1 MLMFLGTGM
10 HGSIIYIRG
19 MNIYAENKAII
30 EADRK
35 QLLLHDFP

>member
-30 EADRK
+30 GADGK
-35 QLLLHDFP
+35 KAIITT